1 VLAVVGSDL
10 IYRGTTGYSPLYDA
24 LGRAPLDESASVPYR
39 QGIRVDK
46 SITIDKPR
54 EELYAFWRNLD
65 NLPRFMKNLH
75 SVTALSDKRSHWT
88 ADGPGGKIVEW
99 DAEIIHEQP
108 NELIGWRSLTGSD
121 VASAGSVHFKT
132 APGGRGTE
140 VSIELQ
146 YIPPGGMLGAAFA
159 KLTGKDLANEIE
171 EDLRRLKQFLETGEI
186 ATVEG
191 QPSGKQAPVRRQPV
205 RARRSRALRDKVQV
219 ASEDSFPASDA
230 PSWTA
235 PREQRVS

>member
-1 VLAVVGSDL
+1 MLATVGGHMVF
-10 IYRGTTGYSPLYDA
+10 RGATGYSPMMEA
-24 LGRAPLDESASVPYR
+24 LGRHPSAADDSISVPYR
-39 QGIRVDK
+39 AGVRVDR

-99 DAEIIHEQP
+99 DAEIIHEEP

-140 VSIELQ
+140 VSIELK
-146 YIPPGGMLGAAFA
+146 YNPPGGMLGAALA
-159 KLTGKDLANEIE
+159 RLTGKDLANEIE
-171 EDLRRLKQFLETGEI
+171 EDLRRLKQFMETGEI
-186 ATVEG
+186 ATAALTKPPKV
-191 QPSGKQAPVRRQPV
+191 P
-205 RARRSRALRDKVQV
+205 RSFMV
-219 ASEDSFPASDA
+219 P
-230 PSWTA
+230 
-235 PREQRVS
+235 